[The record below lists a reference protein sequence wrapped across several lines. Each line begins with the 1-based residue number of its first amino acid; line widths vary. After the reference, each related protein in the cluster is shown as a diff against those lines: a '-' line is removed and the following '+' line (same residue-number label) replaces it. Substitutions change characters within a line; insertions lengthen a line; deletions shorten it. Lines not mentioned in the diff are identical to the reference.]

1 MPNPGQLLE
10 LVIGDTAEA
19 WRSAGFAV
27 ADDRTELDGVV
38 LRFCGEAD
46 GRGLQSWTLHD
57 VADPIDGL
65 PTGDAL
71 GAPGT
76 AEPHPNSITHIDHVV
91 VETDDFS
98 RTIPELERAG
108 LELRRSRTF
117 DFGDGERQQSFFWL
131 GSVILELV
139 GMVGAAA
146 DAAPPARFWGLA
158 LTSPDLDATAEYL
171 GGATSPPKDAVQKGR
186 RISTLRTRDL
196 GISVPVAIMSPH
208 PRR

>member
-1 MPNPGQLLE
+1 MPNSGQLLE

-19 WRSAGFAV
+19 WHAAGFAV
-27 ADDRTELDGVV
+27 SDGATELDGVV
-38 LRFCGEAD
+38 LRFCGDAD
-46 GRGLQSWTLHD
+46 GRGIRSWTLHD

-65 PTGDAL
+65 PTDAGL
-71 GAPGT
+71 GSPGT
-76 AEPHPNSITHIDHVV
+76 VGPHPNSVTHIDHVV

-98 RTIPELERAG
+98 RTIPAFEQAG

-117 DFGDGERQQSFFWL
+117 NFGDGERQQSFFWL

-139 GMVGAAA
+139 GMVEAAV

-158 LTSPDLDATAEYL
+158 LTSPDLDATARYL
-171 GGATSPPKDAVQKGR
+171 GAATSPPKDAVQKGR
-186 RISTLRTRDL
+186 RISSLRTRDL

-208 PRR
+208 PRG